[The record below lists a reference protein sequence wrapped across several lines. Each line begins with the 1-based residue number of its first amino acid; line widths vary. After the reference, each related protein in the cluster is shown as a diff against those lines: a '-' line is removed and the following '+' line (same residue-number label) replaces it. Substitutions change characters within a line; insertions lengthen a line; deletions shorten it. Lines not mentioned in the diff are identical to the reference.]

1 MTTTARSVK
10 RETLSTVR
18 ERGKL
23 RPIIVELA
31 STYAKLRLKGCRYT
45 LTITYSQM
53 MRLGAARRPQPEFFK
68 VLHILQTAT
77 CRALRVSPPMV
88 DNF

>member
-1 MTTTARSVK
+1 MTTTARPTK
-10 RETLSTVR
+10 RETLSSVR

-53 MRLGAARRPQPEFFK
+53 MRLGAENAAAARKRERIEK
-68 VLHILQTAT
+68 RKARKLA
-77 CRALRVSPPMV
+77 
-88 DNF
+88 